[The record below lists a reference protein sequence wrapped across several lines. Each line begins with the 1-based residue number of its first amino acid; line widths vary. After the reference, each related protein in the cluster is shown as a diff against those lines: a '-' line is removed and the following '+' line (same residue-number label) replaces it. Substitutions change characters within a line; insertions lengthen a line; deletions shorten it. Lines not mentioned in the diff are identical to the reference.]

1 LGEDLGEIR
10 EFGDVSDEPQK
21 IRVEEHNFPPM
32 FVEGTEARL
41 VFEVVRVGDARRQIR
56 W

>member
-1 LGEDLGEIR
+1 LGEDLGEIG
-10 EFGDVSDEPQK
+10 EFGDVADEPQN
-21 IRVEEHNFPPM
+21 IGVEKHNFPPM

-41 VFEVVRVGDARRQIR
+41 VVKMVRIGDARRQIR